1 EQPARDHPQLRRASA
16 GRASRW
22 SAAQRRGRDPG
33 RGDEG
38 GRDHAAHAGRRSER
52 ARGPV
57 TETIRVM
64 IVDDHASFAE
74 SLQEVLRRY
83 TDLEVVATAG
93 TVADAVKLAT
103 ETRPRVILMDQRLPD
118 GSGTTAATKV
128 LASGIDASIVMLTGG
143 GGEDEMLDAVQAGVS
158 GYLLKTGRIV
168 EIVEA
173 VRRAAA
179 GELLIPASVL
189 SDLLR
194 RARERTRKT
203 AERAHVSESLT
214 PRERDVLRRMATPED
229 AGAIAEALGI
239 SRHTVRGYMQTI

>member
-1 EQPARDHPQLRRASA
+1 M
-16 GRASRW
+16 
-22 SAAQRRGRDPG
+22 
-33 RGDEG
+33 
-38 GRDHAAHAGRRSER
+38 
-52 ARGPV
+52 

-93 TVADAVKLAT
+93 TVADAVKLAS

-143 GGEDEMLDAVQAGVS
+143 GGDDEMLDAVQAGVS
-158 GYLLKTGRIV
+158 GYLLKTGRIA

-173 VRRAAA
+173 IRRAAA

-194 RARERTRKT
+194 RARERTRKS
-203 AERAHVSESLT
+203 ADRANVAESLT

-229 AGAIAEALGI
+229 AGAIAESLGI
-239 SRHTVRGYMQTI
+239 SRHTVRGYMQTIIEKLGAHSRLEAVLRAQEMGLL